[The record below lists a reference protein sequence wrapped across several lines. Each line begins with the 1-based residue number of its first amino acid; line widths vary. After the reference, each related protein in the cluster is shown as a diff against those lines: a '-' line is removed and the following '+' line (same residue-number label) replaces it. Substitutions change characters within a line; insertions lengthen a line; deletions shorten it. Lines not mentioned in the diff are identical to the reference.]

1 MDPDFTALSKI
12 HEEFTRNN
20 YFTVFSLM
28 TPNLDWLWI
37 DINNRKYDEKVE
49 EAKKNDVFNLVVK
62 DNGTTLGYIN
72 LEDLNDDINKKLEK
86 VNKHIIPSSMPLYDL
101 TAKMIKD
108 AKNIER
114 ERSPLYFVTSPGAD
128 SRDPIG
134 LVTFWDLNRAPSYIF
149 SYSILVYLEQTL
161 LFKIR
166 DSHKS
171 WENHDS
177 VLNKVRSINPN
188 LRYIE
193 ALEEFIRGPQY
204 EYKALSK
211 LGLPELLAFYMNDP
225 HIVDMKEKITDDLVN
240 YFKSSEGVR
249 NRIGHPINLL
259 VRDDDDNFLKDLSIL
274 NDIWDVGREAF
285 IKFLDPKVRHSS
297 PYIEE

>member
-72 LEDLNDDINKKLEK
+72 LEDLNDDMNKKLEK

-204 EYKALSK
+204 E
-211 LGLPELLAFYMNDP
+211 
-225 HIVDMKEKITDDLVN
+225 
-240 YFKSSEGVR
+240 
-249 NRIGHPINLL
+249 
-259 VRDDDDNFLKDLSIL
+259 
-274 NDIWDVGREAF
+274 
-285 IKFLDPKVRHSS
+285 
-297 PYIEE
+297 